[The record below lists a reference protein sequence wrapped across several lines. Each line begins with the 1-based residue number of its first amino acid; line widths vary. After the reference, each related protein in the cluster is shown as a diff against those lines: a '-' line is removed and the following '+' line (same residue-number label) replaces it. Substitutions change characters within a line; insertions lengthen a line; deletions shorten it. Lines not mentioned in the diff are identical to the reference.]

1 MNTKTKA
8 VVIPA
13 LAVELLKLEIRSKS
27 PLIVNYPKDIERK
40 LLERQTKTAP
50 KAKRAERDPE
60 QEYLDSFY
68 YFHDGVR
75 TGFPAHGFKAA
86 FVRAAKA
93 MNMTMVD
100 VRGALYIKAD
110 DPISGLIEIH
120 GESMM
125 RSDRVVIG
133 KGSSDMRFRA
143 QYPEWTATLHI
154 EYNSGVLS
162 AEQISLM
169 CSLAGFQCGIGE
181 WRPEKSNSGI
191 YGRWEMVEG

>member
-1 MNTKTKA
+1 MKTNQKA
-8 VVIPA
+8 IVIPG
-13 LAVELLKLEIRSKS
+13 LSVELLTLEIKSKS

-40 LLERQTKTAP
+40 LLERQTKTSP
-50 KAKRAERDPE
+50 KAKRAERNPE
-60 QEYLDSFY
+60 QEFKDSFY
-68 YFHDGVR
+68 YFNDGVR

-100 VRGALYIKAD
+100 VRGAMYIQAD
-110 DPISGLIEIH
+110 DPISGLIEIR

-143 QYPEWTATLHI
+143 QYPEWAATLRI
-154 EYNSGVLS
+154 EFNSGVLS
-162 AEQISLM
+162 VEQIALM

-191 YGRWEMVEG
+191 YGRWEIVTG